1 MLKTYNRTNII
12 RLVNMYSSHSDLHKC
27 SRESFENN
35 SDSAGEHMIDSSDLK
50 SQKIVMFFVCLCFMI
65 MTYELQSRTSY

>member
-27 SRESFENN
+27 SRESFENI
-35 SDSAGEHMIDSSDLK
+35 SDSAGEHMIHSSDLK
-50 SQKIVMFFVCLCFMI
+50 VSKDCHVFCVSMFYDNDI
-65 MTYELQSRTSY
+65 